1 MGGSSNQLV
10 IYNGS
15 NPKAKIETDH
25 FWSYSWLR
33 YGAEMMRE
41 RLLRHIYE
49 AHINSDMLIQNQIKE
64 STSNKNSMHDNS
76 TSTDDGIIR
85 LPNPC
90 AFENYVDTYI
100 DNILFIGTG
109 DSKECIQ
116 LIERVVWAAAAA
128 VSDSSNSDTTT
139 SSSDSSG
146 TAADGELITDE
157 ITGDGRIQTIDTT
170 TATHTTARTSTTTSV
185 EDVNMEENMESTDD
199 ADEVL
204 IDVVE
209 EEDNMNNQETTTT
222 TTIPSVW
229 GCSHGPCAIDDI
241 YHPSVQGHK
250 FYAMSV
256 YYYALDCVRQLGPE
270 PLPHW

>member
-116 LIERVVWAAAAA
+116 LIERVVWAAAA
-128 VSDSSNSDTTT
+128 VSDSSNSDTT

-170 TATHTTARTSTTTSV
+170 TTTHTTATTSTTTV
-185 EDVNMEENMESTDD
+185 VDDVNTEENMESTDD
-199 ADEVL
+199 NDEVI

-209 EEDNMNNQETTTT
+209 EEDNMNNQETT

>member
-1 MGGSSNQLV
+1 M
-10 IYNGS
+10 
-15 NPKAKIETDH
+15 
-25 FWSYSWLR
+25 
-33 YGAEMMRE
+33 
-41 RLLRHIYE
+41 
-49 AHINSDMLIQNQIKE
+49 
-64 STSNKNSMHDNS
+64 
-76 TSTDDGIIR
+76 
-85 LPNPC
+85 
-90 AFENYVDTYI
+90 DTYI

-116 LIERVVWAAAAA
+116 LIERVVWAAAA
-128 VSDSSNSDTTT
+128 VSDSSNSDTT

-170 TATHTTARTSTTTSV
+170 TTTHTTARTSTTTAV
-185 EDVNMEENMESTDD
+185 DDVNMEENMESTDD
-199 ADEVL
+199 NDEVL

-209 EEDNMNNQETTTT
+209 EDDNMINQETTT